1 MCKLLPR
8 TRTAPSA
15 ICSYKPRWWIQSP
28 VRGLLKPQSWS
39 LIFLLRSLRKN
50 ISSWNKALLHVTRP
64 KYCYWNENSSLIQLD
79 WPPQYPRKYSPK
91 QQQRARAAFTKTPVI
106 FMANRGTAPVQPAS
120 SLCGRGRLQ
129 VRAGIYSTPRCQV
142 VPPY

>member
-1 MCKLLPR
+1 MCKLLPC

-15 ICSYKPRWWIQSP
+15 ICSYEERRLEQTP

-39 LIFLLRSLRKN
+39 IIFLLHSLKKN

-64 KYCYWNENSSLIQLD
+64 KHFYWNENSAPIQVDQSL
-79 WPPQYPRKYSPK
+79 PYPRKYSPK
-91 QQQRARAAFTKTPVI
+91 QQQRARAAFTKTPVL
-106 FMANRGTAPVQPAS
+106 FMADRGTAPVQPAS

-129 VRAGIYSTPRCQV
+129 MGAGIYSTPWYQV